1 MYLHTIEKS
10 LIKHT
15 FEMTI
20 GESQFSDRVTIY
32 RGYTNVVRNG
42 EIMSI
47 LYVFA
52 SKRHMP
58 IQKVA
63 YN

>member
-15 FEMTI
+15 FETMI
-20 GESQFSDRVTIY
+20 GENQFSDRATIY
-32 RGYTNVVRNG
+32 RGYTDVVRNG

-47 LYVFA
+47 LYALA